1 MGEAPREPGTIL
13 PLVRELRGTPDP
25 LDLYAALTDDGRRAG
40 TFLLE
45 SGDFAAGTAERSLLG
60 LSPALRIVARG
71 REVTIS
77 AVSPNGRA
85 LLAWLGALPEGG
97 VARSASP
104 GGLQLSYPPPPPGP
118 RDEGARV
125 RLPSP
130 LDALRQVVF
139 LPRLLSRPAAPC
151 HLAAG
156 VFSYDLL
163 ELFETLPPGPPESAP
178 VPHLEFVVPDRL
190 IIVDHA
196 RLRTLIVANACGG
209 PDGETN
215 YHHALHAMADL
226 VRAVEA
232 APRSRERAASARPPA
247 PRVDLDDAAFARL
260 VGRLQRH
267 IVAGDVFQIV
277 ASRTFELPC
286 ADPLSAYGALRRSN
300 PSPYL
305 FYVRGEES
313 TVFGASP
320 ETALRVHGAPQR
332 VVIRPIAGTAP
343 RGRRDDGTVDPDL
356 DARREAALRLDAKE
370 LAEHLMLVDLARNDV
385 ARVSRAGTRQV
396 TRLLT
401 VDRYAHVMHLVSEV
415 EGELQEGLDALHAY
429 AAAMNM
435 GTLVGA
441 PKVRAAQLLREYEAS
456 RRGAYGGAVGYL
468 THDGDLDTA
477 IVIRAAVVRDG
488 VASVRAGAGVVHDS
502 SPEGEAQETRRKA
515 EAVLRA
521 VAAGGADG

>member
-1 MGEAPREPGTIL
+1 MSEAPRESGTIL
-13 PLVRELRGTPDP
+13 PLVREVRGAPDP
-25 LDLYAALTDDGRRAG
+25 LALYAALTEDGRRPG

-45 SGDFAAGTAERSLLG
+45 SGDFAAGTGERSLLG

-71 REVTIS
+71 REVTIT
-77 AVSPNGRA
+77 ACSPNGRA
-85 LLAWLGALPEGG
+85 LIAWLGAG
-97 VARSASP
+97 AAP
-104 GGLQLSYPPPPPGP
+104 GGELRLSTPEPPPGP
-118 RDEGARV
+118 SDEEARV

-139 LPRLLSRPAAPC
+139 RPRLLSRPAEVC

-156 VFSYDLL
+156 LFSYDLV
-163 ELFETLPPGPPESAP
+163 ELFETLPPGPPEAVP
-178 VPHLEFVVPDRL
+178 TPHLEFVVPDRL
-190 IIVDHA
+190 IVVDHA
-196 RLRTLIVANACGG
+196 RFRTIVVANACGG
-209 PDGETN
+209 PEGETN
-215 YHHALHAMADL
+215 YHHALHAVAGL
-226 VRAVEA
+226 VQAVEA
-232 APRSRERAASARPPA
+232 AAKRPEPAPA
-247 PRVDLDDAAFARL
+247 PRTATARCDLDDAAFARL

-267 IVAGDVFQIV
+267 ITAGDVFQIV

-286 ADPLSAYGALRRSN
+286 ADPLAAYGALRRSN

-305 FYVRGEES
+305 FYVRGERS
-313 TVFGASP
+313 TVLGASP
-320 ETALRVHGAPQR
+320 ETAVRVQGAPKR
-332 VVIRPIAGTAP
+332 VTIRPIAGTAP
-343 RGRRDDGTVDPDL
+343 RGRHPDGSLDHDL

-370 LAEHLMLVDLARNDV
+370 LAEHMMLVDLARNDV
-385 ARVSRAGTRQV
+385 ARVSRSGTRQV
-396 TRLLT
+396 TRLLA

-415 EGELQEGLDALHAY
+415 EGELREGLDALHAY
-429 AAAMNM
+429 QAAMNM

-502 SPEGEAQETRRKA
+502 SPEGEALETRRKA

-521 VAAGGADG
+521 VAAGGPA